1 MKNKSLPFTNID
13 SLMQALNCSA
23 AEAAAYVRANFAA
36 DKTEYVVCFALT
48 PNHRVALVEKL
59 RPEWQLGRLNGVGGK
74 IESFEGWMEAARRE
88 FREEAGVDV
97 PDGEPEALGEF
108 RVTSGKS
115 LTAFRLHGSV
125 DLAAVVFGT
134 FELEWPPRS
143 GRIQEFPELDRAEW
157 VELDRAGVLL
167 TKGQRPILAALSVS
181 GTD

>member
-1 MKNKSLPFTNID
+1 MRHSAGIVVQRDVDGRTQILLGHMGGPFWARKDEGAWSIPKGEFD
-13 SLMQALNCSA
+13 SA
-23 AEAAAYVRANFAA
+23 
-36 DKTEYVVCFALT
+36 TETA
-48 PNHRVALVEKL
+48 
-59 RPEWQLGRLNGVGGK
+59 WD
-74 IESFEGWMEAARRE
+74 AARRE
-88 FREEAGVDV
+88 FREELGIDV

-125 DLAAVVFGT
+125 DLAAVVLGT